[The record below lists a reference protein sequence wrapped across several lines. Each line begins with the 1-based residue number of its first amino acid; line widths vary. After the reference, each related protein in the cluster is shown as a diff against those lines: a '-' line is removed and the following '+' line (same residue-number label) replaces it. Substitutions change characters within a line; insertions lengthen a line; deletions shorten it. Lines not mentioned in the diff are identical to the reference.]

1 MKNTLKKIGASLV
14 LAGILWSLAVN
25 VNAAALTIDSVVY
38 DDGADTVTVSDA
50 GKDFS
55 IDAITTLRVTDS
67 SAATVAWI
75 DVSDISSET
84 NGAFVVTDVT
94 NLDGLAT
101 GIYSVS
107 FITTGGDFGSA
118 TFTVG
123 NADQIQVTA
132 NVLPILS
139 MNITGWAV
147 AFGDLVADTTA
158 TAGTQTTIAVNT
170 NAANGYTIQVANL
183 GLLDGANQI
192 PDAGTNENLTLGYGY
207 GINASVD
214 AGATIDLK
222 TSAAAT
228 IAAAYAGADNTD
240 VSGMSTTPATIASA
254 TGPVSAQ
261 TTTVTYHTRVSAL
274 QETGNYADTITYSIT
289 GSF

>member
-1 MKNTLKKIGASLV
+1 MKNTIKQITSGLV
-14 LAGILWSLAVN
+14 LAGVLGSLAIN
-25 VNAAALTIDSVVY
+25 VNAAALNVDSVVY
-38 DDGADTVTVSDA
+38 DDGADTITVTDA
-50 GKDFS
+50 GTDFTG
-55 IDAITTLRVTDS
+55 DLITTLRVTDS
-67 SAATVAWI
+67 SAATVAGV
-75 DVSDISSET
+75 DV
-84 NGAFVVTDVT
+84 ADVT
-94 NLDGLAT
+94 EANGSFTVLDAVNLNGLAT
-101 GIYSVS
+101 GIYAVS
-107 FITTGGDFGSA
+107 FVTAGGDFGSA
-118 TFTVG
+118 TFSVG

-139 MNITGWAV
+139 MNITGGAV
-147 AFGDLVADTTA
+147 AFGDLVADTPA

-192 PDAGTNENLTLGYGY
+192 PDAGANENLTTGYGF
-207 GINASVD
+207 GVNASVD

-228 IAAAYAGADNTD
+228 IAAAYVGADNTN

-254 TGPVSAQ
+254 TGPVATQ

-274 QETGNYADTITYSIT
+274 QETGNYTDTITYSIT